1 MYICSEIFRAF
12 FMINLNGEL
21 HTSEVQISILNR
33 SFLYGDGIFETL
45 KIVNNK
51 ILFFEDHYFRLM
63 ASMRIIRMEIPMD
76 FTMEYLEGQVL
87 KLVQNLKIE
96 NSSRVRITVFR
107 NEGGFYTPTDNTVS
121 FVIHAQ
127 PVEKQNYCFQKNRF
141 EVDLYKDFM
150 ITKQLL
156 STLKTTNKIIHVTG
170 SIFAKENQ
178 LDCCLL
184 INEEKNVI
192 EATNGNLFLFS
203 NNKLITPPI
212 SEGCLN
218 GIMRKQILLLA
229 KKMDGIEVAEEPI
242 SPFDLQKA
250 DELFISNVIIG
261 IQPITKYR
269 KKEFT
274 MDFSKKLL
282 EKLNTAVLN

>member
-12 FMINLNGEL
+12 FMININGEL
-21 HTSEVQISILNR
+21 HTSEVQISVLNR
-33 SFLYGDGIFETL
+33 SFLYGDGVFETL

-63 ASMRIIRMEIPMD
+63 SSMRIIRMEIPME
-76 FTMEYLEGQVL
+76 FTMEYLEEQVL
-87 KLVQNLKIE
+87 QLVQKLKIE
-96 NSSRVRITVFR
+96 NSSRVRINVFR
-107 NEGGFYTPTDNTVS
+107 NEGGFYSPTDNSVS
-121 FVIHAQ
+121 FVIQAQ
-127 PVEKQNYCFQKNRF
+127 PIEKQNYSIQKNSY
-141 EVDLYKDFM
+141 EVDLYKDFT

-156 STLKTTNKIIHVTG
+156 STLKTTNKIVHVTA

-178 LDCCLL
+178 LEGCLL
-184 INEEKNVI
+184 INDDKNVI

-212 SEGCLN
+212 SDGCLN
-218 GIMRKQILLLA
+218 GIMRKQIVQLA
-229 KKMDGIEVAEEPI
+229 KKMEGIEVIEEPI

-250 DELFISNVIIG
+250 EELFISNVIMG

-274 MDFSKKLL
+274 TDFSKTIV
-282 EKLNTAVLN
+282 EKLNTLILN